1 MIGSYYML
9 FTTLST
15 IILWWWVFYRIS
27 HPFTCTCG
35 FKTRFSNR
43 FREHVL
49 QSHRWG

>member
-1 MIGSYYML
+1 MIGGYYML

-15 IILWWWVFYRIS
+15 IILWWWVLHRIT

-35 FKTRFSNR
+35 FKTRFSHR